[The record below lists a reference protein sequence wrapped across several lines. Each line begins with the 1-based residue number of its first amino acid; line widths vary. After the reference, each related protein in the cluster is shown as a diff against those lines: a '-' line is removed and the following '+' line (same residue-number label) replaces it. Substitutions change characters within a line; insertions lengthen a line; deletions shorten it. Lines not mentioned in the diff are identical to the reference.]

1 MNKDNVL
8 YCIIG
13 LLLGAIIGFIFANSV
28 NQQGAQTRG
37 VAGTGGAAAVA
48 PGANLPPDHPAVPSN
63 AVADQGGAAMQEQVT
78 AQIQQAR
85 DEPNNFEAQTKA
97 ADLFYQIHRFDQAIE
112 FLLRANQ
119 LRPDDYET
127 IVKLGNANFESN
139 SYETAEKW
147 YTAALLKNPED
158 INVRTD
164 LGLTFYL
171 RNPPDYERAIKE
183 YRASLQRDPRHE
195 QTLQNMVV
203 ALTRVGQVKEAEEM
217 LGKLQEVNAAN
228 EALPK
233 LRSDL
238 ESLKSQPATQATTSR
253 GQAPQTKK
261 RGRR

>member
-13 LLLGAIIGFIFANSV
+13 LLLGAIIGFMFANSV
-28 NQQGAQTRG
+28 NQQGAQPRPATT
-37 VAGTGGAAAVA
+37 AAGGAA
-48 PGANLPPDHPAVPSN
+48 PANLPPDHPVVPSN
-63 AVADQGGAAMQEQVT
+63 AVADQAGMQEQVT

-85 DEPNNFEAQTKA
+85 NEPDNFDAQMKA

-119 LRPDDYET
+119 LRPDDYGT
-127 IVKLGNANFESN
+127 IVKLGNANFEN
-139 SYETAEKW
+139 ASYETAEKW
-147 YTAALLKNPED
+147 YTAALLRNPDD

-171 RNPPDYERAIKE
+171 RNPPDHERAIKE
-183 YRASLQRDPRHE
+183 YRESLKRDPRHE

-203 ALTRVGQVKEAEEM
+203 ALTRVGQVKEAEET
-217 LGKLQEVNAAN
+217 LAKLQEVNPVN
-228 EALPK
+228 EALGK
-233 LRSDL
+233 LRTDL
-238 ESLKSQPATQATTSR
+238 ENLKSQPAAQATPQSR
-253 GQAPQTKK
+253 GQAQGAKR